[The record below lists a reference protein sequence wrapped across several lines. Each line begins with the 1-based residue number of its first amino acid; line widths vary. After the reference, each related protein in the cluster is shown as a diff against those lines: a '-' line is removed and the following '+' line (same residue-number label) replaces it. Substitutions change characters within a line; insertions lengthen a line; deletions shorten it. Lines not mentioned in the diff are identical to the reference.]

1 MRMLVLQNI
10 MSLASI
16 LHLLKVDLSKR
27 TISVRKIQFVSDYAN
42 HRFMIETGLR
52 IIELNLFARSVIE
65 CDETDT
71 VLNVTIPVDITHIP

>member
-1 MRMLVLQNI
+1 
-10 MSLASI
+10 
-16 LHLLKVDLSKR
+16 
-27 TISVRKIQFVSDYAN
+27 
-42 HRFMIETGLR
+42 MIETGLR